1 MRVARGLR
9 LAGAAVGGTAAVVAG
24 QAAYVRVKF
33 VLPPDASGPTSGVA
47 SATAAPAAGT
57 TSLLGRAFEF
67 SPSQRKE
74 AQARRKNIIF
84 LGDSLVTGV
93 GCDHEAGQGPT
104 LPRAVAQELSG
115 RLGAD
120 VGWLALG
127 ETGADILSLS
137 SRLMPSLAREVERC
151 YARGERVDAV
161 VIVCGLNDMKSCFLF
176 CQPHLNPVA
185 FAANLKQVIASVRDI
200 TGEDCAVVLPGVN
213 VVGVPRFAP
222 FWPLSAFI
230 SAAADMW
237 EVRKERV
244 AAELAAEG
252 ARVAFSSG
260 KGVQLDASSF
270 CRDGMHPNDRGYQF
284 WAALMAEDLMRALGE
299 GPITED
305 VRCQEL

>member
-1 MRVARGLR
+1 MLSRGLR
-9 LAGAAVGGTAAVVAG
+9 MAGAALGGTAAVVAG

-47 SATAAPAAGT
+47 SATAAPAVGQ
-57 TSLLGRAFEF
+57 TSLLSRIFG

-93 GCDHEAGQGPT
+93 GCDHEAGEGPT
-104 LPRAVAQELSG
+104 LPRAVAQELSC

-137 SRLMPSLAREVERC
+137 SRLLPSLEREVERC
-151 YARGERVDAV
+151 YAMGERVDAV
-161 VIVCGLNDMKSCFLF
+161 VIVCGLNDMKSCFLH
-176 CQPHLNPVA
+176 CQPHLNPLA
-185 FAANLKQVIASVRDI
+185 FAANLKQVIASVRDL
-200 TGEDCAVVLPGVN
+200 TGEGCAIVLPGVN

-230 SAAADMW
+230 TVAADMW
-237 EVRKERV
+237 ELRKERV
-244 AAELAAEG
+244 AAELAAGG

-260 KGVQLDASSF
+260 KGVQLDPSNF
-270 CRDGMHPNDRGYQF
+270 CRDGMHPNDRGYQL
-284 WAALMAEDLMRALGE
+284 WAALMAEDLVCAIGKEAVGE
-299 GPITED
+299 RDTRE
-305 VRCQEL
+305 